1 MVLENICGPA
11 LLYLG
16 FSIIQIVI
24 DLYKGLYNTTFI
36 KFVVMVIFTLFLNI
50 LCSAGLTTISWFIVF
65 IPFITMTII
74 TTLLLYVFGLD
85 PSMGIRPTD
94 MGMDMIDSNTGYIF
108 NYNNTG
114 VWEVVFADG
123 TIEIITVTNG
133 YYTLYGE
140 EFQLLNTNPITIEW
154 QDGTIQTVQNITT
167 DGQIYWSTTHS
178 LPKYQYIIWRRSSSS
193 GLTPMNYPVVS
204 PINNMDMDLSPCP
217 PNMTPNDYNRFYG
230 GNCETK
236 NTLDDFH
243 YRTSG
248 RFRITYYDG
257 FEEIIEMRNGS
268 YIINGTTYT
277 LIDTTP
283 ITIEWPDGTVQTL
296 DIIEE
301 TYIRWTTNHS
311 STKYKYIIWELLPTN
326 KLY

>member
-1 MVLENICGPA
+1 MILENICGPA

-50 LCSAGLTTISWFIVF
+50 LCSAGLSTISWFIVF

-85 PSMGIRPTD
+85 PSMGIRQTG
-94 MGMDMIDSNTGYIF
+94 MGMDMMGSNTGYIF
-108 NYNNTG
+108 HYNNTD

-123 TIEIITVTNG
+123 TIEIITVNNG

-167 DGQIYWSTTHS
+167 DGQVYWSTTHS

-193 GLTPMNYPVVS
+193 NPT
-204 PINNMDMDLSPCP
+204 PINNMDMGMDMGMDLSPCP
-217 PNMTPNDYNRFYG
+217 PNMTPDDYNRFYG
-230 GNCETK
+230 GNCATK

-257 FEEIIEMRNGS
+257 FEEIIEIRNGS

-277 LIDTTP
+277 LINTTP

-311 STKYKYIIWELLPTN
+311 ATKYKYIIWELLPTN
-326 KLY
+326 RLY